1 MCQRL
6 QLRRV
11 EHDSSRNGPYPVL
24 HAVRAPSHRL
34 QGHLIHQLKKHIV
47 MICNDFYYH
56 IRDGAN
62 TGFHEAIGE
71 LMAMASS
78 TPRHLFDV
86 GLMSELVE
94 DDQVRS
100 TAM

>member
-1 MCQRL
+1 MCASDYSF
-6 QLRRV
+6 
-11 EHDSSRNGPYPVL
+11 EDMNTIH
-24 HAVRAPSHRL
+24 HEM
-34 QGHLIHQLKKHIV
+34 GHIQYFMQYEDLPIG
-47 MICNDFYYH
+47 F
-56 IRDGAN
+56 RDGAN

-94 DDQVRS
+94 DEQVR
-100 TAM
+100 TVKH

>member
-1 MCQRL
+1 MCATDFSFD
-6 QLRRV
+6 V
-11 EHDSSRNGPYPVL
+11 MNTIHHEM
-24 HAVRAPSHRL
+24 
-34 QGHLIHQLKKHIV
+34 GHIQYFMQYEDLPIG
-47 MICNDFYYH
+47 F
-56 IRDGAN
+56 RDGAN

-94 DDQVRS
+94 DEQVR
-100 TAM
+100 TVKH